1 MQELHVDE
9 GKGMFQ
15 KLKDGQYGRE
25 KESNWKILEKLE
37 RFMLRRGPASQCKDV
52 VLYLKSNGKC

>member
-25 KESNWKILEKLE
+25 KEIDCKILEKLE
-37 RFMLRRGPASQCKDV
+37 RFMLRR
-52 VLYLKSNGKC
+52 VLPISVRMLCFT